1 MNLTTA
7 HTPYL
12 RRHID
17 LSLTASDLCQRMPAH
32 LRPTPTTDLRRNHDY
47 RPSTHV
53 GLGRHRPLQP

>member
-17 LSLTASDLCQRMPAH
+17 LSLTASDLCRA
-32 LRPTPTTDLRRNHDY
+32 NASK
-47 RPSTHV
+47 PSPDTQH
-53 GLGRHRPLQP
+53 